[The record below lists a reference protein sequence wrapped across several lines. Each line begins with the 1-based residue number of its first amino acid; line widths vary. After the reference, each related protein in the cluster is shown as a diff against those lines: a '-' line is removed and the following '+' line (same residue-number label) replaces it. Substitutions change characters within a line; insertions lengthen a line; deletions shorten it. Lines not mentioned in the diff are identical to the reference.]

1 MPDFDMPGIGKARM
15 GLTELARSPARR
27 GGCSKVKYELV
38 KGLYTEIRAAR
49 IAGHSW
55 EVIKNSIRGS
65 VDVRISVKALAA
77 FFAEIDKRYEAETG
91 VKALPET
98 GAKRKRGRP
107 RKYVSMPEAV
117 KGE

>member
-1 MPDFDMPGIGKARM
+1 MADFDMPGIGRARM

-27 GGCSKVKYELV
+27 GGCAAVKRALV
-38 KGLYTEIRAAR
+38 KELYTEIRAAR
-49 IAGHSW
+49 LAGHSW

-98 GAKRKRGRP
+98 GVKRGRGRP
-107 RKYVSMPEAV
+107 KKAAAASERAE
-117 KGE
+117 GE

>member
-1 MPDFDMPGIGKARM
+1 MADFDMPGIGRARM

-27 GGCSKVKYELV
+27 GGCAAVKYELV
-38 KGLYTEIRAAR
+38 KNLYTEIRAAR
-49 IAGHSW
+49 LA
-55 EVIKNSIRGS
+55 
-65 VDVRISVKALAA
+65 SVKALAA

-107 RKYVSMPEAV
+107 RKYVSE
-117 KGE
+117 